1 LKILSATRALRRTVL
16 FAAVAAGLTL
26 AAQPASAAIMLMTRT
41 LKIAG
46 VQGGQNAADLIG
58 TNLVLKV
65 TYDTEEGLTE
75 DTRHPEFGGNYALS
89 NNGGATMPM
98 LSASYTL
105 GEDTFDASD
114 AGGFFVTFF
123 NYFPGFQTQH
133 NVTFAGV
140 SDGRVYDISLSARL
154 LEGETLPADFT
165 QPLERAVTGYGLF
178 NFNHGERQG
187 TLVFNDTDLGSLK
200 IEHAAVPEPAT
211 WALMITGFG
220 LAGATLRRRRPATA

>member
-1 LKILSATRALRRTVL
+1 LKNLAATRALRRAAL

-46 VQGGQNAADLIG
+46 VTGGQNANDLIG
-58 TNLVLKV
+58 TNLVLQV
-65 TYDTEEGLTE
+65 TYDTEEGLTD
-75 DTRHPEFGGNYALS
+75 DTRNPEFGGNYSLS
-89 NNGGATMPM
+89 NNDGATMPM

-105 GEDTFDASD
+105 GGETFDASVTS
-114 AGGFFVTFF
+114 FFLTFF
-123 NYFPGFQTQH
+123 NYTPGFQTQH

-140 SDGRVYDISLSARL
+140 SDGRVYDISLNARL

-165 QPLERAVTGYGLF
+165 QPLERAVTGYGHF
-178 NFNHGERQG
+178 NFDHGARQG
-187 TLVFNDTDLGSLK
+187 SLVFNDTDLGSLK

-220 LAGATLRRRRPATA
+220 LGGATLRRRRPATA